1 MKKQK
6 DQKVKSEEKKVKRP
20 SKTLEDFKYDMAERV
35 KTRLNII
42 SGKYECRWLERM
54 DGDMPEGFG
63 EHGEFGKE
71 WHELTDREENALWR
85 LVCPKREARLQ
96 DVMNILRSDFTPL
109 YNPILEYLAYAFS
122 TYNLED
128 DAIGELTRHVHV
140 ITTDADPDT
149 DKDRYERLCREEQRR
164 FNEYFKKWFVGMIA
178 GATSQHVVNNV
189 VLVLIGEQGTYKS
202 TFFAQLLP
210 PKLRQY
216 FHVKTDNTVL
226 NKDDRLQ
233 LARNH
238 LICLEEID
246 VLSKKELNQLKAMVT
261 LPSINDRPAY
271 ARNFVNLPHIAS
283 LCGTGNNET
292 FLSDPTGSR
301 RWLPFLVESIDDPRS
316 YEINYESLYGQGM
329 YLLADKFRYWFT
341 QEEIKRQNSRNKAF
355 EADCLE
361 EQLIMKYYRIPTL
374 AETGVLVT
382 AGDILEKIN
391 KGIKKP
397 LSSTAVG
404 TIMRKIGFSWK
415 IVHGYRKYRVIDL
428 KDSDIQE
435 LMKNEAIET
444 DDRAF

>member
-1 MKKQK
+1 M
-6 DQKVKSEEKKVKRP
+6 
-20 SKTLEDFKYDMAERV
+20 
-35 KTRLNII
+35 
-42 SGKYECRWLERM
+42 
-54 DGDMPEGFG
+54 
-63 EHGEFGKE
+63 
-71 WHELTDREENALWR
+71 
-85 LVCPKREARLQ
+85 
-96 DVMNILRSDFTPL
+96 
-109 YNPILEYLAYAFS
+109 LAS
-122 TYNLED
+122 
-128 DAIGELTRHVHV
+128 
-140 ITTDADPDT
+140 
-149 DKDRYERLCREEQRR
+149 
-164 FNEYFKKWFVGMIA
+164 A
-178 GATSQHVVNNV
+178 GGRNVVNNV

-233 LARNH
+233 LARNL